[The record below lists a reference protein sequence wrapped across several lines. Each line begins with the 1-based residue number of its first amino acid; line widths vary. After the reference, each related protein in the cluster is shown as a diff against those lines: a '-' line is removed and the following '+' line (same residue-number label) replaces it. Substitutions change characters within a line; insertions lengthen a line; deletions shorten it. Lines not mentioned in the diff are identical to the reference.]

1 MKQLDFD
8 RAFPHTPDC
17 IHAAIEL
24 GFRKGKKQM
33 KMRNKIITLGSI
45 AAALLIMFAAALAT
59 GGLSTAPQPDVL
71 AQPPVTDVPK
81 VQEEAVHVYSTEGST
96 FYHLKPD
103 CSGMENAIEMSE
115 IEAVRMGK
123 QACPVCIPMTCN
135 GHGGEEIEF
144 VYYTQGAKYF
154 HKQEECN
161 GGSFDLKG
169 EYFTVTSAFP
179 GKEPC
184 TECFPNGIEECV
196 HGRAFVMEA
205 EPTLA
210 PALEEYTAANEST
223 TASIP
228 EAEEHASVNAKE
240 KDSQVATD
248 VYYTENGKYY
258 HSNEH
263 CQGMIN
269 AKAHTREDARRD
281 GKLPCLICLNV
292 YCTKSG
298 TYYHLLPDCI
308 GMINAKLHSLS
319 EAYSLKKQ
327 RCPVCLS
334 PETVY
339 ATQKGNYFHAVQ
351 DCSGM
356 KGASATT
363 PEGEW
368 ANGKLPCPVC
378 ITSNVESL
386 SELQSNSNEETVSM
400 NVSTSSMADIDANL
414 SFLGTITQI
423 DRLYQ
428 SAFGNLEEVLAA
440 GYGFMPEIA
449 ENSWILSNGQQ
460 TILSLDFQ
468 NTGNDS
474 ALEAKWILNV
484 SLNTDREIS
493 NHFMESI
500 RTFPMSA
507 MYRMAID
514 AAQNHMKEIHPR
526 NAEALDPYVIAI
538 RLGIDEEYQVKNC
551 RIQFPCAL
559 HALYV
564 EYLPEERNDGG
575 WSWNEKTYTETA

>member
-1 MKQLDFD
+1 MKQIDFD
-8 RAFPHTPDC
+8 RAFPQTPDC

-24 GFRKGKKQM
+24 GFRKGQKKM
-33 KMRNKIITLGSI
+33 KMQHKIIGMASI
-45 AAALLIMFAAALAT
+45 AAAIAIMIAVAAFAT
-59 GGLSTAPQPDVL
+59 GGLGTPPKPDVL
-71 AQPPVTDVPK
+71 AQPTVTDVPK
-81 VQEEAVHVYSTEGST
+81 LQEEAIHVYSTEGST
-96 FYHLKPD
+96 FYHLEPN
-103 CSGMENAIEMSE
+103 CSGLENAIEMSE

-135 GHGGEEIEF
+135 GHNGEEIEF

-210 PALEEYTAANEST
+210 PATEEYTAANEST
-223 TASIP
+223 TASMP

-263 CQGMIN
+263 CQGMMN

-308 GMINAKLHSLS
+308 GMINAKLRSLS
-319 EAYSLKKQ
+319 EAYSMKKQ

-334 PETVY
+334 PATVY
-339 ATQKGNYFHAVQ
+339 ATKLGAYFHAVQ

-363 PEGEW
+363 PEAEW
-368 ANGKLPCPVC
+368 NNGKLPCPVC

-386 SELQSNSNEETVSM
+386 S
-400 NVSTSSMADIDANL
+400 
-414 SFLGTITQI
+414 
-423 DRLYQ
+423 
-428 SAFGNLEEVLAA
+428 
-440 GYGFMPEIA
+440 
-449 ENSWILSNGQQ
+449 
-460 TILSLDFQ
+460 
-468 NTGNDS
+468 
-474 ALEAKWILNV
+474 
-484 SLNTDREIS
+484 
-493 NHFMESI
+493 
-500 RTFPMSA
+500 
-507 MYRMAID
+507 
-514 AAQNHMKEIHPR
+514 
-526 NAEALDPYVIAI
+526 
-538 RLGIDEEYQVKNC
+538 
-551 RIQFPCAL
+551 
-559 HALYV
+559 
-564 EYLPEERNDGG
+564 
-575 WSWNEKTYTETA
+575 